1 MTAFIIKT
9 ILVTLLCLGLVA
21 HAQARSTFPPPP
33 KSIIGMLGDK
43 TIVNG
48 IPMQIRQFSTDRS
61 LQQVI
66 DFYRALWEDNT
77 DQGLPGYSI
86 STALP
91 PWTIIS
97 RIEEEYILTVQVTS
111 DNKRRASGYLSM
123 SPLDPEQ
130 ITQTGQDFPRMKGS
144 TILNDIVSDDSGK
157 NGRTLLLQNSNSI
170 KSNANFYRNHYKRLG
185 WEEITEIPP
194 HSGKQQVLQ
203 FRRSNKH
210 VTLVLKE
217 QAGATTVTSQSV
229 TEGSF

>member
-1 MTAFIIKT
+1 M
-9 ILVTLLCLGLVA
+9 LLCLGLVA
-21 HAQARSTFPPPP
+21 HAEARSTFPPPP
-33 KSIIGMLGDK
+33 KSSIGMLGNK
-43 TIVNG
+43 MIVNG
-48 IPMQIRQFSTDRS
+48 IPMQIRQFSTNRS

-66 DFYRALWEDNT
+66 DFYIALWEDDT

-86 STALP
+86 STALR

-97 RIEEEYILTVQVTS
+97 RIEEEYILTVQVAS
-111 DNKRRASGYLSM
+111 VNKRRASGYLSM
-123 SPLDPEQ
+123 SPLDPAQRTES
-130 ITQTGQDFPRMKGS
+130 GKDFPRMKGS
-144 TILNDIVSDDSGK
+144 TILNDTVSEDSGK
-157 NGRTLLLQNSNSI
+157 KGRNVLLQNSNTI

-217 QAGATTVTSQSV
+217 QAGATTINSQSV

>member
-1 MTAFIIKT
+1 MTVFINKT

-21 HAQARSTFPPPP
+21 HVQARSTFPPPP
-33 KSIIGMLGDK
+33 KSIIGMLGNK
-43 TIVNG
+43 MIVNG
-48 IPMQIRQFSTDRS
+48 IPMQIRQFSTNRS
-61 LQQVI
+61 LHQVI
-66 DFYRALWEDNT
+66 AFYKTLWEDDT

-97 RIEEEYILTVQVTS
+97 RIEAEYLLTVQVTS

-130 ITQTGQDFPRMKGS
+130 ITQTGQGFPRMKGS
-144 TILNDIVSDDSGK
+144 MILNDTVSEDSGK
-157 NGRTLLLQNSNSI
+157 KGRNVLLQNSKTI
-170 KSNANFYRNHYKRLG
+170 KSNANFYRNHYRRLG

-217 QAGATTVTSQSV
+217 QAGATIVTSQSV

>member
-1 MTAFIIKT
+1 M
-9 ILVTLLCLGLVA
+9 LLCLGLVA

-33 KSIIGMLGDK
+33 KSSIGIVGNKM
-43 TIVNG
+43 IVNG
-48 IPMQIRQFSTDRS
+48 IPMQIRLFSTDRS

-66 DFYRALWEDNT
+66 DFYMALWEDDT

-86 STALP
+86 STALR

-123 SPLDPEQ
+123 SPIDPAQRTEP
-130 ITQTGQDFPRMKGS
+130 GKDFPRMKGS
-144 TILNDIVSDDSGK
+144 MILNDTVSEDSGK
-157 NGRTLLLQNSNSI
+157 NGRNVLLQNSNSI

-194 HSGKQQVLQ
+194 HQGKQQVLQ

-217 QAGATTVTSQSV
+217 QAGTTIINSQSV
-229 TEGSF
+229 TEGWF

>member
-1 MTAFIIKT
+1 M
-9 ILVTLLCLGLVA
+9 LLCLGLVA
-21 HAQARSTFPPPP
+21 HAQARSTFPAPP
-33 KSIIGMLGDK
+33 KSIIGMLGNK
-43 TIVNG
+43 MIVNG

-66 DFYRALWEDNT
+66 DFYTVLWEDDT

-97 RIEEEYILTVQVTS
+97 RIEEEYILTVQVAS
-111 DNKRRASGYLSM
+111 DSKHRASGYLSM
-123 SPLDPEQ
+123 SPIDPAQLTEP
-130 ITQTGQDFPRMKGS
+130 GKDFPRMKGS
-144 TILNDIVSDDSGK
+144 VILNDTISEDSGK
-157 NGRTLLLQNSNSI
+157 KGRNVLLQNSNSI
-170 KSNANFYRNHYKRLG
+170 KSNANFYRSHYKRLG

-217 QAGATTVTSQSV
+217 QAGATIVNSQSV
-229 TEGSF
+229 TEGWF